1 MVRVECEP
9 SEDKGLLLGDWL
21 CSVDGGPRF
30 ETSIRI
36 VTREGEHIIMP
47 ERGERFIADA
57 EIVIINKE
65 KGYIRIW
72 MIK

>member
-9 SEDKGLLLGDWL
+9 NEDRGLLLGDWW
-21 CSVDGGPRF
+21 CSIDGSPRYV
-30 ETSIRI
+30 TTIRI
-36 VTREGEHIIMP
+36 ITRDGERIIIP
-47 ERGERFIADA
+47 KRGEKFLADA

-65 KGYIRIW
+65 EGYTKIW